1 MKRFLVIGATGVAGG
16 AGIEAIKQHFGND
29 AHITAVWYG
38 RGDQEQQVEGADLTL
53 YGDVNDPVCLD
64 AIAEQAGEAFDW
76 CLYATALGDVGFPS
90 SDATAEQIADSNR
103 LSFDPMPVLEERFD
117 IGAFIGYSTFYNL
130 EHQKITY
137 GAMAHSKRAIEEW
150 TLDSGQEGS
159 KSRRVCLRAGAFR
172 SASSQGIKLLVRRR
186 AKELAQSPNPLLR
199 SFFEN
204 EKPSV
209 AVEKMEQAVFNEER
223 ETYGDTETDKNGLVA
238 AHLKLF
244 EGEGPFVNVCGQK
257 VWTSDEAL
265 PL

>member
-16 AGIEAIKQHFGND
+16 AGIEAIRRHFDGD
-29 AHITAVWYG
+29 HHITALWYG
-38 RGDQEQQVEGADLTL
+38 RGDEGQQVEGADLTL
-53 YGDVNDPVCLD
+53 YGDISDPAFLD
-64 AIAEQAGEAFDW
+64 QIAAEAGDRFDW

-90 SDATAEQIADSNR
+90 SDATPEQVADSNR
-103 LSFDPMPVLEERFD
+103 LSFDPLPVLEARFE
-117 IGAFIGYSTFYNL
+117 IGAFISYSTFYNL

-150 TLDSGQEGS
+150 TLEEG
-159 KSRRVCLRAGAFR
+159 KSRRLCLRAGAFR

-186 AKELAQSPNPLLR
+186 AKELAQAENPLLR

-209 AVEKMEQAVFNEER
+209 AVEKMEQAVFDEER
-223 ETYGDTETDKNGLVA
+223 QIYGDTETDRDGLVA
-238 AHLKLF
+238 AHLKIF
-244 EGEGPFVNVCGQK
+244 EGEGPFVNVCGK
-257 VWTSDEAL
+257 RVWTSAEPL